1 MMILDVKKLNGLKEY
16 SGEAEFAFDPPEDLI
31 DIPYV
36 SFGGNAVAKISYD
49 IFEDGEVKISGEVK
63 YRLKGLCSGC
73 LKETETEVT
82 GGIEAR
88 YTRNGDGE
96 DYAYDGNI
104 IDLKEL
110 FYDSIVWSM
119 PRALSCGE
127 DCKGVEY

>member
-1 MMILDVKKLNGLKEY
+1 ME
-16 SGEAEFAFDPPEDLI
+16 
-31 DIPYV
+31 
-36 SFGGNAVAKISYD
+36 
-49 IFEDGEVKISGEVK
+49 ISGEVK

-73 LKETETEVT
+73 LKETEKEVT
-82 GGIEAR
+82 GKIEAR
-88 YTRNGDGE
+88 CTRSGDGE